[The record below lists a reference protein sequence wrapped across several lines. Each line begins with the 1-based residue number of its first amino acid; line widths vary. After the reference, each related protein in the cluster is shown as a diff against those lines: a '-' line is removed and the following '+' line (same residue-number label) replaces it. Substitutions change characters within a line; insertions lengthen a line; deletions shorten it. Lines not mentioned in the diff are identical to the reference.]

1 MPNSLLW
8 VCLVAVWLFVLVPMV
23 INRGRPQTRM
33 STVIATSTRTLH
45 RGGARAPAGRK
56 KPGAHPSD
64 PAHKPSRAPSP
75 TAIALLEKKEAEL
88 QAVQVGADVT
98 AADDAEPSES
108 PVVDASRADDAG
120 VDGAVAD
127 GTGADDVGADGAA
140 GAGAD
145 DTPEGVDNE
154 VTVTTL
160 GVDLNPKDTEVPSD
174 ETDRTE
180 GEYHEPDE
188 APETDS
194 DVTGSDDTDT
204 VDTVSGDLDDPEPAD
219 DPEED
224 LIDDDLLAEA
234 MPVPARVER
243 APVTTT
249 APRRVSP
256 SRSKESLADK
266 HSEARYEERQRVL
279 LGLIAVLF
287 GSIIAGLVLGAIG
300 WVLLFLV
307 TISLV
312 AYLAFLRRAVVR
324 EQQAR
329 VQRQARAA
337 RLRREEARRREREE
351 QQARLRPVVPELP
364 RRRRP
369 GGAVVLEID
378 DEDPVFEHLPSGPR
392 SNLYYGDVSDDE
404 YRRAV
409 G

>member
-1 MPNSLLW
+1 M
-8 VCLVAVWLFVLVPMV
+8 
-23 INRGRPQTRM
+23 
-33 STVIATSTRTLH
+33 
-45 RGGARAPAGRK
+45 
-56 KPGAHPSD
+56 
-64 PAHKPSRAPSP
+64 
-75 TAIALLEKKEAEL
+75 
-88 QAVQVGADVT
+88 
-98 AADDAEPSES
+98 
-108 PVVDASRADDAG
+108 
-120 VDGAVAD
+120 DGAVAD

-243 APVTTT
+243 TLVTTT

-256 SRSKESLADK
+256 SRSKESLA
-266 HSEARYEERQRVL
+266 
-279 LGLIAVLF
+279 
-287 GSIIAGLVLGAIG
+287 
-300 WVLLFLV
+300 
-307 TISLV
+307 
-312 AYLAFLRRAVVR
+312 
-324 EQQAR
+324 
-329 VQRQARAA
+329 
-337 RLRREEARRREREE
+337 
-351 QQARLRPVVPELP
+351 
-364 RRRRP
+364 
-369 GGAVVLEID
+369 
-378 DEDPVFEHLPSGPR
+378 
-392 SNLYYGDVSDDE
+392 
-404 YRRAV
+404 
-409 G
+409 